1 VIPAIV
7 HLFPLF
13 PETNDINE
21 GLLSQYDMIILFSNK
36 SKGNNAD
43 GQ

>member
-1 VIPAIV
+1 MIPAIV

-13 PETNDINE
+13 AEINDINE
-21 GLLSQYDMIILFSNK
+21 GLPSQYDMIILFSNK
-36 SKGNNAD
+36 SKGNNIG